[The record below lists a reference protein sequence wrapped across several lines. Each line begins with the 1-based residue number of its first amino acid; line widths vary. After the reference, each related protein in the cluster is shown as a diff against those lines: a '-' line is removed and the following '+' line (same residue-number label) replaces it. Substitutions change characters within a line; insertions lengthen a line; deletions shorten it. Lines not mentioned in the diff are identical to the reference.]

1 VTLAD
6 LLRSEGGTMP
16 SINSCQVSESHGLSQ
31 NTLPNAPK
39 CARMRPMP
47 SSSDVGPLV
56 PHWNHWN
63 PPQEHQMA
71 DNAVSGHVSSI
82 PLQFPANIGFTW
94 IYKTVWDFVH
104 DQPLCAAPNLQWL
117 EDIIPQW
124 FKDLSTGTFTGVEK
138 QVVDWSHVDKM
149 DRDAWTRSFQSAA
162 FIGCSLR

>member
-1 VTLAD
+1 MD

-39 CARMRPMP
+39 CAQMRPMP

-94 IYKTVWDFVH
+94 IYN
-104 DQPLCAAPNLQWL
+104 NLQDGLGLCSW
-117 EDIIPQW
+117 
-124 FKDLSTGTFTGVEK
+124 STSLCSTKSPVARGHHPSVIQGSFYRYI
-138 QVVDWSHVDKM
+138 QHVDKM

-162 FIGCSLR
+162 VIRCSLR